1 MLKQLSEVNSRSAF
15 FDKQVKYTIGTS
27 LSINIATCATKCC
40 KLSMIVVVA

>member
-1 MLKQLSEVNSRSAF
+1 MSKQSGAVNSRSAF

-27 LSINIATCATKCC
+27 LSVNIATCATKCC